1 MTRGQT
7 RFVLSATFCLLMGCG
22 ARTESFYDEGDFA
35 GGSFGAS
42 SGASHAGA
50 PGVGASAGAYF
61 GGATGVG
68 ANAGAYFGGA
78 SGVGASG
85 GAFPHGGTS
94 FGGFGATSGAAGA
107 FGGFGAIGGDAG
119 EAGTGATGGIIEACM
134 AVTNDSC
141 SQCQCKVCAPQLV
154 SCFSD
159 LGCALIFACV
169 QQTGCQGV
177 SCYTPNNCRP
187 IIDKFGGLTGPS
199 MSEVFGVLTC
209 AVTSQNACGCK

>member
-1 MTRGQT
+1 
-7 RFVLSATFCLLMGCG
+7 LIGCG
-22 ARTESFYDEGDFA
+22 ARTESFYDEGDLA

-42 SGASHAGA
+42 SGAPHG
-50 PGVGASAGAYF
+50 GAS
-61 GGATGVG
+61 GVG
-68 ANAGAYFGGA
+68 ANAGASFGGANAGASFGGA
-78 SGVGASG
+78 SFGGANAGASFGGANAGASFGGANG

-119 EAGTGATGGIIEACM
+119 EGGSGATGGIVEACM
-134 AVTNDSC
+134 AVSNDSC
-141 SQCQCKVCAPQLV
+141 AQCQCKVCAPQLV

-169 QQTGCQGV
+169 QQTGCQGL

-199 MSEVFGVLTC
+199 MSQVFGVLTC
-209 AVTSQNACGCK
+209 SVTSQNACGCN